1 MGEILQPTLNINYK
15 PKVQG
20 GIDEWARA
28 TCLHNGVT
36 IQYHKIVHQMVKNS
50 IQCKENSKKV
60 FSSIPFPP
68 KMTLNMHNIGSS
80 HKVNRLKQID

>member
-1 MGEILQPTLNINYK
+1 
-15 PKVQG
+15 
-20 GIDEWARA
+20 
-28 TCLHNGVT
+28 
-36 IQYHKIVHQMVKNS
+36 MVKNS

-68 KMTLNMHNIGSS
+68 KVTLNMHNIGSI

>member
-1 MGEILQPTLNINYK
+1 MFKN
-15 PKVQG
+15 
-20 GIDEWARA
+20 D
-28 TCLHNGVT
+28 HNGVT

-68 KMTLNMHNIGSS
+68 KMTLNMLNIGSI